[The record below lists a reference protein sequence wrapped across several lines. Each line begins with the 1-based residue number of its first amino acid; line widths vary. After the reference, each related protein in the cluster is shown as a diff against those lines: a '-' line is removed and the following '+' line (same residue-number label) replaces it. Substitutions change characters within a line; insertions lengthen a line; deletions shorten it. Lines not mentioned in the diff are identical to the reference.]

1 MGMLHGTNPGA
12 ANGFVQPRG
21 VPAGKGDAAVG
32 GVCGL
37 PVTSSTALNTN
48 ILFPE
53 RR

>member
-1 MGMLHGTNPGA
+1 MLHGTNPGA
-12 ANGFVQPRG
+12 ANGFVQARG

-37 PVTSSTALNTN
+37 PVTSSAALNTN